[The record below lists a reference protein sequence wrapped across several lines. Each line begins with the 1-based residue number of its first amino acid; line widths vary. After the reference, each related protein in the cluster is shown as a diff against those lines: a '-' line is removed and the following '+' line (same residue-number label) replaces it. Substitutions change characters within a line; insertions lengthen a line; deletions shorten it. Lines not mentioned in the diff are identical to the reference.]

1 MELYILTCVDSVR
14 KVALVLSVEDPQGQV
29 ISVSVYNFP
38 GLYLAESR
46 TLRAYFPVG
55 TVMAIREPWMRFS
68 SLLSTSTG
76 FIRVD
81 SPSDI
86 IFLEPSNPIL
96 ADVKWSTSPH
106 VYHHQ
111 FTSPE
116 QWKSLG
122 NKFFTDGLFVPA
134 ARAWTRG
141 LERDPS
147 MHSLRLNRSQ
157 AYIRLEWFSA
167 GLADAVHVLSSP
179 GCEAAISR
187 KASYRAACAEYGMGC
202 YSEALARLETL
213 DKDADIRSLTT
224 RCRKRIKESTTG
236 EYAWLE
242 MFRAVQRA
250 EIHMDVAEFVHP
262 AVCVATLPTRGGGR
276 CVRAARDIKAGELLV
291 RCATSLK

>member
-14 KVALVLSVEDPQGQV
+14 RIELELSVEDPHGQV
-29 ISVSVYNFP
+29 ISISVYNFP
-38 GLYLAESR
+38 GLFLAEPQ
-46 TLRAYFPVG
+46 TLEAYFPVG
-55 TVMAIREPWMRFS
+55 TVMAIREPWMRLS

-106 VYHHQ
+106 VYHHP
-111 FTSPE
+111 FTTAE
-116 QWKSLG
+116 QWKSVG
-122 NKFFTDGLFVPA
+122 NKFFMDGLFVPA

-141 LERDPS
+141 LEQDPS
-147 MHSLRLNRSQ
+147 MHTLRLNRSQ

-167 GLADAVHVLSSP
+167 ALADALHILSSP
-179 GCEAAISR
+179 GCEVTISK

-202 YSEALARLETL
+202 FSEALTRLEML
-213 DKDADIRSLTT
+213 DQDAGIQSLIT
-224 RCRKRIKESTTG
+224 RCRKRIAESTRG

-242 MFRAVQRA
+242 MFQAVERS
-250 EIHMDVAEFVHP
+250 EIRLDVAEFVHP
-262 AVCVATLPTRGGGR
+262 AVCVTTFPNRGGGR
-276 CVRAARDIKAGELLV
+276 GIRATRDIKAGELLV
-291 RCATSLK
+291 RIYIFS